1 MSALTA
7 LARLR
12 AMREGTAQR
21 ITTVRHCHVSDRP
34 MVFVPVKMAGE
45 AAAPLGAMVGT
56 DPDHPRLLVV
66 PQPRNRDLRFAFAAE
81 LAEVLLPYVE
91 GFQKATE
98 TVERKGGEPYER
110 CLEAP
115 QLLVPNRPAAEF
127 TGLLGRSTRF
137 RRADGPYPVHPSVPL
152 LGRWLTYF
160 ADRSRQ
166 PGSSLLLAATEA
178 LGAHWATGQ
187 SALEDANLAA
197 LLGWIDPPAGTTGQR
212 AAEEAEDPLLWP
224 PAGPAT
230 DPGFD
235 NEVLAPAV
243 QAYEEAPTDRAVA
256 RVAEALRTQ
265 LEPTWRLMWRS
276 VELLRALP
284 EGSRVA
290 GRWEADRGSFTR
302 FVERIAEGGPPQARR
317 DGAVGA
323 AARLAGLERARASY
337 DVQRAY
343 DDPLVMAEYR
353 LTGEAFAGVVTAVE
367 PEHFEGEGRSRKLRP
382 LVTVRTDDPVR
393 LAPGAAVGSPE
404 RRGHGAEVVEVV
416 EVAGTGADGV
426 SGAGAGGAGGG
437 PVEVVLKVTKGMGR
451 GKTPAPGAVP
461 EPGERVCYTS
471 LTDDFQTSAALPDP
485 EETPWTHGGPPE
497 EYVPGDDDA
506 QEEWE

>member
-1 MSALTA
+1 MSTLTA

-12 AMREGTAQR
+12 AIRDGAAQP
-21 ITTVRHCHVSDRP
+21 ITTVRHCHIAPHP
-34 MVFVPVKMAGE
+34 MVFIPLKLAGE
-45 AAAPLGAMVGT
+45 AAAPLAAMVGT

-91 GFQKATE
+91 GFEKTTE

-110 CLEAP
+110 CLDAP
-115 QLLVPNRPAAEF
+115 QLLVPNRPAAAF

-166 PGSSLLLAATEA
+166 PGSCLLLVATEA
-178 LGAHWATGQ
+178 LSMHWATGQ
-187 SALEDANLAA
+187 SGLEDANLAA
-197 LLGWIDPPAGTTGQR
+197 LLGWIAPPPGMSGRR

-235 NEVLAPAV
+235 NEVLGPAV
-243 QAYEEAPTDRAVA
+243 RAYEEAPTDHAVE
-256 RVAEALRTQ
+256 RLTQALRTQ
-265 LEPTWRLMWRS
+265 LEPTWRLMWQAAG
-276 VELLRALP
+276 LLRALP
-284 EGSRVA
+284 EDGRVKD
-290 GRWEADRGSFTR
+290 RWDADRGSFTR
-302 FVERIAEGGPPQARR
+302 FVERLAEGGPPQARR

-343 DDPLVMAEYR
+343 DDPLIMAEYR
-353 LTGEAFAGVVTAVE
+353 LTGEAFAGTVTDAD
-367 PEHFEGEGRSRKLRP
+367 PEHTEGEGRSRKLRP
-382 LVTVRTDDPVR
+382 LITVRTDDPVR
-393 LAPGAAVGSPE
+393 LAPGATVGSPD
-404 RRGHGAEVVEVV
+404 RRGHAAEIVEI
-416 EVAGTGADGV
+416 AGDEIT
-426 SGAGAGGAGGG
+426 
-437 PVEVVLKVTKGMGR
+437 LKITKGMGR
-451 GKTPAPGAVP
+451 GRTPAPGAVP
-461 EPGERVCYTS
+461 EPGERVSYTS

-485 EETPWTHGGPPE
+485 ERTPWTHGGPPE
-497 EYVPGDDDA
+497 EYVPSDDDA
-506 QEEWE
+506 QEEWS

>member
-1 MSALTA
+1 MLA

-12 AMREGTAQR
+12 AMRDGVAQR
-21 ITTVRHCHVSDRP
+21 ITTVRHCHVSERP
-34 MVFVPVKMAGE
+34 MVFIPLKLAGE

-66 PQPRNRDLRFAFAAE
+66 PQPRNRDLRFAFAGE
-81 LAEVLLPYVE
+81 LAEVLLPYIE
-91 GFQKATE
+91 SFQKATE
-98 TVERKGGEPYER
+98 TVEKKVGEPYER
-110 CLEAP
+110 CLDAP
-115 QLLVPNRPAAEF
+115 QIVVPNRPAVAF

-137 RRADGPYPVHPSVPL
+137 RRVDGPYPVHPSVPL

-160 ADRSRQ
+160 TDRASQ
-166 PGSSLLLAATEA
+166 PGSSLLLAATDV

-187 SALEDANLAA
+187 SGLEDANLAA
-197 LLGWIDPPAGTTGQR
+197 LVGWIDPPPGMSGPR

-224 PAGPAT
+224 PAGRRPT
-230 DPGFD
+230 RGSTTRCWGGDPGLRGRSD
-235 NEVLAPAV
+235 GAGGGAGRAGAPEPAGADLAA
-243 QAYEEAPTDRAVA
+243 D
-256 RVAEALRTQ
+256 
-265 LEPTWRLMWRS
+265 
-276 VELLRALP
+276 
-284 EGSRVA
+284 VA
-290 GRWEADRGSFTR
+290 GGGAAAGAAGGFACARPVGCGPGSFTR

-323 AARLAGLERARASY
+323 AARLAGLERARAGY

-353 LTGEAFAGVVTAVE
+353 LTGEAFAGVVTGAE

-382 LVTVRTDDPVR
+382 LITVRTQDPVR
-393 LAPGAAVGSPE
+393 LAPGAVLGSPD
-404 RRGHGAEVVEVV
+404 RRGHGAEVV
-416 EVAGTGADGV
+416 GL
-426 SGAGAGGAGGG
+426 AGG
-437 PVEVVLKVTKGMGR
+437 EITLKIVKGMGR

-461 EPGERVCYTS
+461 QPGERVCYTS

-485 EETPWTHGGPPE
+485 EQTPWTHGGPPE
-497 EYVPGDDDA
+497 EYAPSDDDA

>member
-1 MSALTA
+1 MSTLTA
-7 LARLR
+7 LARLKAVR
-12 AMREGTAQR
+12 DGTAQR
-21 ITTVRHCHVSDRP
+21 ITTVRHCHLAPRP
-34 MVFVPVKMAGE
+34 MVFVPLQLAGE
-45 AAAPLGAMVGT
+45 ALAPLAAMVGT

-91 GFQKATE
+91 GFAKTTE
-98 TVERKGGEPYER
+98 TVERKSGDPYER
-110 CLEAP
+110 CLDAP
-115 QLLVPNRPAAEF
+115 QILVPNRSAAAF

-160 ADRSRQ
+160 ADRSRR
-166 PGSSLLLAATEA
+166 PGSCLMTAMTEA
-178 LGAHWATGQ
+178 LSAHWATGQ

-197 LLGWIDPPAGTTGQR
+197 LVGWIDPPAGMDGRR

-235 NEVLAPAV
+235 NEVLGPAV
-243 QAYEEAPTDRAVA
+243 RAYEEAPTARAVE
-256 RVAEALRTQ
+256 RVAQALRTQ
-265 LEPTWRLMWRS
+265 LEPTWRLMWRA

-290 GRWEADRGSFTR
+290 GRWETDRGSFTR
-302 FVERIAEGGPPQARR
+302 FLELIAEGGPPQARR

-323 AARLAGLERARASY
+323 AARLAALERARASY

-353 LTGEAFAGVVTAVE
+353 LTGEAFTGTVVSAD
-367 PEHFEGEGRSRKLRP
+367 PENTEGEGRSRKLRP
-382 LVTVRTDDPVR
+382 LVTVRTADPAR
-393 LAPGAAVGSPE
+393 LTPGAVLGSPD
-404 RRGHGAEVVEVV
+404 RRGHAAEVVEV
-416 EVAGTGADGV
+416 DGD
-426 SGAGAGGAGGG
+426 
-437 PVEVVLKVTKGMGR
+437 EITLKVTKGMGR
-451 GKTPAPGAVP
+451 GKVAAPGAVP
-461 EPGERVCYTS
+461 EPGERVTYTT
-471 LTDDFQTSAALPDP
+471 LTDDFQSSAALPEP
-485 EETPWTHGGPPE
+485 ERTPWTHGGPPE
-497 EYVPGDDDA
+497 EYVPDDDDA
-506 QEEWE
+506 REEWS